1 MNKLS
6 LLKAPLL
13 VLLLALTYKPV
24 KANSIVDMLL
34 FALPF
39 AAIEIED
46 NYRHRGPHKHAPTF
60 QNFHNQLTSYRSEI
74 SRTHHYTAGHCVPYK
89 TTEKQGFACKQS
101 DGTWKIR

>member
-6 LLKAPLL
+6 LLKVPLL

-24 KANSIVDMLL
+24 KANSPLDILL

-46 NYRHRGPHKHAPTF
+46 NIRHRGTHKHAPTF